1 MGYFKNPLELSV
13 GLAASPGVFTSSLRF
28 PQKELRAP
36 SSKGPLPC
44 HFNTTREVDAKL
56 SFPPASPTVS
66 QPPGK
71 CSLPPVESSPWPTSS
86 PLSLGRHPGPRHHP
100 SPWDVTRPTPSPL
113 SLGRHPSPRHH
124 PSPWDVTPAHTITPL
139 PGTSPRP
146 MPSPL
151 SLDLRKV

>member
-71 CSLPPVESSPWPTSS
+71 GSLPPVESSPWPTSS
-86 PLSLGRHPGPRHHP
+86 PLSLGRHPGPRHQP
-100 SPWDVTRPTPSPL
+100 SPWDVTL
-113 SLGRHPSPRHH
+113 
-124 PSPWDVTPAHTITPL
+124 AHAITPL
-139 PGTSPRP
+139 PGSLQSLMMTGLSPP
-146 MPSPL
+146 TL
-151 SLDLRKV
+151 SESSFSRAALGGLTGSHWAAAM